1 MFLKHVTETTEL
13 GVFLFGRLHG
23 AAFVAYVVVALLAA
37 VRLRWGWRP
46 ALLALVAAI
55 PPLATLPLE
64 IGLRRRGYLRR
75 PAAGADG
82 A

>member
-1 MFLKHVTETTEL
+1 MPTRRPVQVTAST
-13 GVFLFGRLHG
+13 
-23 AAFVAYVVVALLAA
+23 
-37 VRLRWGWRP
+37 
-46 ALLALVAAI
+46 I
-55 PPLATLPLE
+55 ATLPLE